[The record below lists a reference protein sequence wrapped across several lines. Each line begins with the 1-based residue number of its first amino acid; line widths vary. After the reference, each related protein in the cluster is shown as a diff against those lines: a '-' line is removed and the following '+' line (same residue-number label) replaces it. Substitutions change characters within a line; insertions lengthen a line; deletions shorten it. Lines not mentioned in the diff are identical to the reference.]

1 MGSTDA
7 TQWAAPGVAAE
18 PARST
23 RSGTGTTPE
32 AGGAPGLGLGS
43 AGVAVARCDAE
54 WSPGALDREL
64 ADNPLEGLAPVG
76 VGGVLDGGFDLLRH
90 RFGALVGLA
99 AGILLPLQLLEVLG
113 ELQAGLDAD
122 AGAAGFNGFADP
134 FAVGAASTPIA
145 WLVLALRV
153 VALSFLGVFTGSMVA
168 DLLRGRRRP
177 TGQLLASAASRWWV
191 AVLIPLLCVP
201 VKSVGACLLYVGFF
215 AADALLMC
223 ASVVA
228 GAEGRGPLHAFGRS
242 WRLAWQNYGTAIGI
256 SFGGFLIAVVL
267 QVSLWVGPVLLAGQ
281 FVTSES
287 VLLVVQQVSLLTLLV
302 VQPLTAC
309 ITARA
314 YVELRCRAE
323 GLDIQLRR
331 ERLGLR

>member
-1 MGSTDA
+1 MSSADA
-7 TQWAAPGVAAE
+7 TTWAAPGVGAEPSRSAAGETAATPAAE
-18 PARST
+18 
-23 RSGTGTTPE
+23 
-32 AGGAPGLGLGS
+32 GASDVRLGS
-43 AGVAVARCDAE
+43 AGVAVARCDAK
-54 WSPGALDREL
+54 WSPGSLEREL

-90 RFGALVGLA
+90 RFGTLVGLA
-99 AGILLPLQLLEVLG
+99 AALLLPLQLLEVLG

-122 AGAAGFNGFADP
+122 ASASGFNGFSDP
-134 FAVGAASTPIA
+134 FAVGAASTPVA
-145 WLVLALRV
+145 WLVLVLRV
-153 VALSFLGVFTGSMVA
+153 VALSFLGVVTGSMVA
-168 DLLRGRRRP
+168 DLLGGRRRP
-177 TGQLLASAASRWWV
+177 TGQLLASAARRWWV
-191 AVLIPLLCVP
+191 AVLLPLLCVP
-201 VKSVGACLLYVGFF
+201 VKSVGTCLVYVGFF

-242 WRLAWQNYGTAIGI
+242 WRLAWQNYGTAFGI

-287 VLLVVQQVSLLTLLV
+287 VLLVVQQVSLLTLLI

-309 ITARA
+309 IAARA

-331 ERLGLR
+331 ERLGLG